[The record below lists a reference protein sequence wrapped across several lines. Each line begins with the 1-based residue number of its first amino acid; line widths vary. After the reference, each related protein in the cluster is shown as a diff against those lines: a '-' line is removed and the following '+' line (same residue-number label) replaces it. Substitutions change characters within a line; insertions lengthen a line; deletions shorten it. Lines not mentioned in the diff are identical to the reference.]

1 MSICFL
7 VSLLELFRTSKGWSK
22 ENGQQA
28 RNSGDLWWH
37 LLLLETCLKKEISC
51 HLTFSSAFL
60 LQSFKFPLRSQTV
73 LGKSATAILPTW
85 HPNSWMRF
93 PIHDPLAGEQ
103 GLLLLPVCVFPIPNH
118 FLNNCFLKTKITLSC
133 SSSSVHFLIWTGMLL
148 KGKYLCFVLSWSPH
162 KVARFDCGQILIQWS
177 QAQEPELRDLT
188 NHTNLGSGDCS
199 RHWNTQ
205 TYGHKVFHTM
215 AYHQHE

>member
-7 VSLLELFRTSKGWSK
+7 VSLLELFRTSKGWSQ
-22 ENGQQA
+22 ENGQA

-37 LLLLETCLKKEISC
+37 LLLLQTCLKKETSC

-93 PIHDPLAGEQ
+93 PIHDPLAREQ

-118 FLNNCFLKTKITLSC
+118 TKITLSC
-133 SSSSVHFLIWTGMLL
+133 SSASVHFLIWTEMPGMLL
-148 KGKYLCFVLSWSPH
+148 KSNYLCFVLSWSPH

-177 QAQEPELRDLT
+177 QAQEPELRRL
-188 NHTNLGSGDCS
+188 
-199 RHWNTQ
+199 Q
-205 TYGHKVFHTM
+205 
-215 AYHQHE
+215 

>member
-103 GLLLLPVCVFPIPNH
+103 GLLLLPVCVCVRFRFPIISWIIICGKPRLRCH
-118 FLNNCFLKTKITLSC
+118 VPVHQFIFSFEQGCFWKAITFALSC
-133 SSSSVHFLIWTGMLL
+133 PDRLTKLQDLIAVKFWSSGAKHENLSSETW
-148 KGKYLCFVLSWSPH
+148 
-162 KVARFDCGQILIQWS
+162 
-177 QAQEPELRDLT
+177 
-188 NHTNLGSGDCS
+188 
-199 RHWNTQ
+199 Q
-205 TYGHKVFHTM
+205 TTRI
-215 AYHQHE
+215 